1 VKARVWKRDGAW
13 EYDVQWDGPPRMR
26 ATGTRATWQGAIDS
40 VFGEL
45 AAHRLYLA
53 GAP

>member
-1 VKARVWKRDGAW
+1 MKARVWKQDGAW

-26 ATGTRATWQGAIDS
+26 ATGTCATWRGAIVG
-40 VFGEL
+40 VFDEL
-45 AAHRLYLA
+45 AARLLYLA